1 MELQTPGA
9 MGVTWITDPALL
21 LPGEDPTSTVIRDA
35 VHWCQVYRE
44 LIEMTGA
51 LLERSDSAINRM
63 KDGAALE
70 ARRTQSV
77 LRAQRDQYSARY
89 EFWRDRV
96 GSLQAKVA

>member
-51 LLERSDSAINRM
+51 LLERSDSAINRI
-63 KDGAALE
+63 E